1 MLYFIVLYPRI
12 DETDLLEVLWI
23 MTDYVVDVGVD
34 QLGGEDVALG
44 GHMTVEVEALAEFGS
59 VVGAVF
65 VKVDDVGIVEDP
77 GQLVEKIDHLR
88 RGFLAFGAVGARE
101 GDEEEFCLGADLLVT
116 ADDSAVEA
124 REGLCVVVMPIRS
137 VDIVDRADGHVLV
150 VDIVDSEGDDISLSR
165 QLGVPEA
172 AGLGEGLDILL
183 ASHAALGEIVGLEA
197 VLSRDV
203 LSPRVFVE
211 VVVMC
216 LARLVAGLELARGK
230 AVANEGD
237 GSENACA
244 AVALDKTVKRLFVFG
259 VEVFIPIHFI
269 SPYCGLIRPFSIHFS
284 FLSSRMTIQ
293 QFEHTKLVV
302 LIFVEKTI
310 ESAIRSNPA

>member
-1 MLYFIVLYPRI
+1 MLDPRI
-12 DETDLLEVLWI
+12 DESHLLEVFWI
-23 MTDYVVDVGVD
+23 MTDYVVDVGID

-44 GHMTVEVEALAEFGS
+44 GHMTVKVEALAEFGA

-88 RGFLAFGAVGARE
+88 RDFLAFGAVGARE
-101 GDEEEFCLGADLLVT
+101 GDEEEFRLGADLLVS
-116 ADDSAVEA
+116 ADDSAVES
-124 REGLCVVVMPIRS
+124 REGLCIVVMPVRN
-137 VDIVDRADGHVLV
+137 VDIVYRADGHMLV
-150 VDIVDSEGDDISLSR
+150 VDIVDSEGDDVSLSR

-183 ASHAALGEIVGLEA
+183 ARHTALGEIVGLEA
-197 VLSRDV
+197 VLARDV

-211 VVVMC
+211 IVIMR
-216 LARLVAGLELARGK
+216 LACLVAGLKLARGK
-230 AVANEGD
+230 AVTDEGD
-237 GSENACA
+237 RSENTCA
-244 AVALDKTVKRLFVFG
+244 AVATDESVKRLFVFG
-259 VEVFIPIHFI
+259 VEIFVPIHFT
-269 SPYCGLIRPFSIHFS
+269 SPYCGLIRPLSIHFP
-284 FLSSRMTIQ
+284 FFSSRMTIQ

-302 LIFVEKTI
+302 LTFVENTI